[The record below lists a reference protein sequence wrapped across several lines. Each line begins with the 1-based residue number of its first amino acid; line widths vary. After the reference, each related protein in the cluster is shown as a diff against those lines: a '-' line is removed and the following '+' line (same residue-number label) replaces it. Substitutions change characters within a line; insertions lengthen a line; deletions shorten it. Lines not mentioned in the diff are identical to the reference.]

1 MPLSPPKPRE
11 LLHTRNVQCRGYERA
26 DGLWDIEGHIV
37 DTKTYAFESS
47 WRGQVTPGTPVH
59 EMWIRLTIDDRMVIR
74 EVETTTDAGPFRV
87 CPDITPNFKRLEGER
102 IGPGF
107 TRRVR
112 ELVGGRNGCTHIVEM
127 LGQVATTGF
136 QTLVRKR
143 VRDEQ
148 AAKQA
153 RAARAEPQPGDAP
166 PAPRKKPM
174 IIDTCHALSSEG
186 EIVKNEWPEF
196 YTGR

>member
-11 LLHTRNVQCRGYERA
+11 HLHTRNVQCRGYERE

-37 DTKTYAFESS
+37 DTKTYAFDNS
-47 WRGQVTPGTPVH
+47 WRGHVTPGMPVH

-74 EVETTTDAGPFRV
+74 EVEATTDAGPFRV

-143 VRDEQ
+143 IRDER
-148 AAKQA
+148 AAKEA
-153 RAARAEPQPGDAP
+153 RAQKTDAQPDDAP
-166 PAPRKKPM
+166 PPPRKKPM

-186 EIVKNEWPEF
+186 DIVKKEWPEF

>member
-11 LLHTRNVQCRGYERA
+11 HLHTRVVECRGYERT

-37 DTKTYAFESS
+37 DTKTYAFENS
-47 WRGQVTPGTPVH
+47 WRGHVTAGTPVH

-74 EVETTTDAGPFRV
+74 EVEATTDAGPFRV

-143 VRDEQ
+143 VRDDR
-148 AAKQA
+148 AAKAA
-153 RAARAEPQPGDAP
+153 RAAQSAP
-166 PAPRKKPM
+166 TPSDTPPPPRKKPM
-174 IIDTCHALSSEG
+174 ILDTCHALSSEG
-186 EIVKNEWPEF
+186 EIVKQEWPEF

>member
-11 LLHTRNVQCRGYERA
+11 HLHTRNVECRGYERA

-37 DTKTYAFESS
+37 DTKTYAFDNS
-47 WRGQVTPGTPVH
+47 WRGHVTPGTPVH
-59 EMWIRLTIDDRMVIR
+59 EMWIRLTIDDRMVIQD
-74 EVETTTDAGPFRV
+74 VEAATDAGPFRV
-87 CPDITPNFKRLEGER
+87 CPDITPNFKRLQGER

-107 TRRVR
+107 TKRVR

-143 VRDEQ
+143 VRDDRANKE
-148 AAKQA
+148 A
-153 RAARAEPQPGDAP
+153 RAKAVDAQPSDP
-166 PAPRKKPM
+166 PPPPRKKPM

-186 EIVKNEWPEF
+186 EIVKKEWPEF
-196 YTGR
+196 CTGR